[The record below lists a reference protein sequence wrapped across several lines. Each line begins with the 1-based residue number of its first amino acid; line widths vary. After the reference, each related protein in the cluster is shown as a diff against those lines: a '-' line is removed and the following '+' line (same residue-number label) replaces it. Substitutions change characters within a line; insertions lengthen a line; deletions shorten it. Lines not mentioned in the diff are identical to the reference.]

1 MQNSIKEDC
10 PDSGELKS
18 FRYRKYITTYL
29 NKNFKDRSVCVH
41 RCVRWTKQESNYV
54 AKQNTKCSLCMSTTM
69 TSFKLDLNSLQWLF
83 GCVKDFKNLIYLL
96 VKAGNYSINL
106 IFITFNNQFY
116 LRQTRSKISTN
127 IPSVHLMSARYNELY
142 SDIYTDTMFYRNVTL
157 LGSLLEITN
166 RLPVYS

>member
-1 MQNSIKEDC
+1 MI
-10 PDSGELKS
+10 
-18 FRYRKYITTYL
+18 I
-29 NKNFKDRSVCVH
+29 
-41 RCVRWTKQESNYV
+41 W
-54 AKQNTKCSLCMSTTM
+54 LCRR
-69 TSFKLDLNSLQWLF
+69 
-83 GCVKDFKNLIYLL
+83 FKNLIYLL

-127 IPSVHLMSARYNELY
+127 IPSVHLISARYNELY